1 MPENVAAV
9 IVAYKN
15 RIDLVNCYS
24 SIRYARSISSVFI
37 VDNSYSE
44 VGSCLEYAGLR
55 DVDDRTHHIVAGT
68 NLGYAAGNNLG
79 IAAAKREGAEYF
91 LICNPDILIDD
102 ATITALLREMRGR
115 GLDLISPRLLEFDR
129 DGVERIISNPGWDS
143 YLGRGVVEIPSTR
156 LRGRYVPTFYGAC
169 FLASARLFDVVGDM
183 SDDFFLYGEEIDYTL
198 RMRRSP
204 LLWAVSAESVVCHGR
219 GSSISPDSQDKSM
232 ISLFHS
238 ARSAVI
244 VGRKYWPLALSAWIL
259 ARSTLAASLILRGK
273 LSGFRAIT
281 AGLLDGLK
289 VPLSGRSGTPF

>member
-1 MPENVAAV
+1 MRENVAAI

-15 RIDLVNCYS
+15 RMDLVNCYS
-24 SIRYARSISSVFI
+24 SIRYARGISSVFI
-37 VDNSYSE
+37 VDNSYNE

-55 DVDDRTHHIVAGT
+55 DVDDRTHHVVAGR

-79 IAAAKREGAEYF
+79 IAVAKREGAEYF
-91 LICNPDILIDD
+91 LVCNPDILIDD
-102 ATITALLREMRGR
+102 ATITTLLQEMHDR
-115 GLDLISPRLLEFDR
+115 GLDLISPRLREFDR
-129 DGVERIISNPGWDS
+129 DGAERIISNPGWDN

-169 FLASARLFDVVGDM
+169 FLASARLLDLVGDL

-198 RMRRSP
+198 RMRKSP
-204 LLWAVSAESVVCHGR
+204 LSWAVSAESVVSHGR
-219 GSSISPDSQDKSM
+219 GSSISPGSQGKSM

-244 VGRKYWPLALSAWIL
+244 VGRKYWPLALPTWIL

-273 LSGFRAIT
+273 LSEFRAIV
-281 AGLLDGLK
+281 AGVFHGLR
-289 VPLSGRSGTPF
+289 VPLKA